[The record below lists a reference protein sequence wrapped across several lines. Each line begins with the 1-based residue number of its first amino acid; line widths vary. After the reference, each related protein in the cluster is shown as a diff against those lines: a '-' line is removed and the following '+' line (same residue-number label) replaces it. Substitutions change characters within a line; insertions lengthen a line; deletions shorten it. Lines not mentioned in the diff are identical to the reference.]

1 MKGPCHECA
10 PKPWRH
16 TPIITGD
23 YDLDATIMHRSN
35 KDMTGRLQQ
44 HIYLHQSAYH
54 YETGYNAYRNREG

>member
-1 MKGPCHECA
+1 
-10 PKPWRH
+10 
-16 TPIITGD
+16 
-23 YDLDATIMHRSN
+23 MHRSN